1 MPEKPS
7 WKNISAVFDGA
18 IDRPAKERAE
28 WAERQCQGDTALYQE
43 VEKLL
48 VAHERAEG
56 VLELPMMQLAS
67 EALRDAQQPASGDEQ
82 VGPYRIVSEIGRGGM
97 GVVYK
102 AEDPRLGRFVA
113 LKFLPPHMMANERA
127 KQRFLPKLARRRLL
141 ITQTSA
147 PFTTSDKRPVAGCTS
162 PWPTTTGKPWRIA

>member
-1 MPEKPS
+1 MPEQPS
-7 WKNISAVFDGA
+7 WKHVSAIFDGA
-18 IDRPAKERAE
+18 IDRPAKERTD
-28 WAERQCQGDTALYQE
+28 WAERQCEGDTALYQE

-56 VLELPMMQLAS
+56 ILDLPITDLAS

-102 AEDPRLGRFVA
+102 AEDPRRGRFVA
-113 LKFLPPHMMANERA
+113 LKFLPPHLMANERA
-127 KQRFLPKLARRRLL
+127 KQRFLAEARAA
-141 ITQTSA
+141 SA
-147 PFTTSDKRPVAGCTS
+147 LDHPNICTIHDI
-162 PWPTTTGKPWRIA
+162 G

>member
-1 MPEKPS
+1 MD
-7 WKNISAVFDGA
+7 NQISAIFDGA
-18 IDRPAKERAE
+18 VDRPAKERAE

-127 KQRFLPKLARRRLL
+127 KQRFLAEARAASALDHPNICTIHDIGQTPGGRLYFAMAYYDG
-141 ITQTSA
+141 QT
-147 PFTTSDKRPVAGCTS
+147 
-162 PWPTTTGKPWRIA
+162 